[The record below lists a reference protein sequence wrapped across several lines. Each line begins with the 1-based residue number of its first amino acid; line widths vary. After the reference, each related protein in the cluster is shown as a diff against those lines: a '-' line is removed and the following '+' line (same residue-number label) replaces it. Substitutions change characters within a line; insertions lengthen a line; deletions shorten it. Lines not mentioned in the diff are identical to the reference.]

1 MDTQTAGQTDPLSPE
16 SPQIRVIS
24 QYLKEL
30 SFRNQLGGI
39 TADAYDT
46 PPQLDMGVEVKARPV
61 GANNEA
67 WEADLHINVQ
77 ARRGETAMFSADVV
91 YSGLFQF
98 VSMPADAIEPTLWIE
113 CPRLLFPFARQHLAD
128 VTREGGYPPV
138 MINPIDFTPLY
149 YDELRHRQESGSVPL
164 AASAF

>member
-1 MDTQTAGQTDPLSPE
+1 MDTQSAGQTAQVSPD
-16 SPQIRVIS
+16 SPQIRVLS

-30 SFRNQLGGI
+30 SFRNQLAGVS
-39 TADAYDT
+39 ADAYDT
-46 PPQLDMGVEVKARPV
+46 PPQLDMGVEVKSRPV

-67 WEADLHINVQ
+67 WEADLCINLA
-77 ARRGETAMFSADVV
+77 ARRGETAMFSANVV

-98 VSMPADAIEPTLWIE
+98 VNLQPEAIEPTLWIE
-113 CPRLLFPFARQHLAD
+113 CPRLLFPFARQHLAE

-149 YDELRHRQESGSVPL
+149 YEELRHRREQGERPLEASG
-164 AASAF
+164 F